1 MDTKGLYKISY
12 GVYVVTSGKIKCN
25 GQIANTVVQVSSQP
39 PTITVA
45 INKQNFTHEI
55 INQSKI
61 LAVSILSQ
69 DTPMQFI
76 GDFGFRSGR
85 DCDKF
90 AEYNY
95 IIGLTGTRIVT
106 DNTVAY
112 IEAKLTKQID
122 VSTHTLFIAEVV
134 DTKVLN
140 DKPPMTYDYYH
151 QIKKGT
157 TPKTAPTFTAVEERN
172 ERQVDPKYVCKV
184 CGYTYDPAKGDP
196 EHGIAPGTPFE
207 KLPDNWVCPIC
218 KAKKEMFEKKN

>member
-12 GVYVVTSGKIKCN
+12 GVYAVTSGKIKCN

-39 PTITVA
+39 PTIAVA

-69 DTPMQFI
+69 DTSMQFI

-90 AEYNY
+90 AGYNY
-95 IIGLTGTRIVT
+95 IIGVTGTRVVT
-106 DNTVAY
+106 DYTVAY
-112 IEAKLTKQID
+112 IEAKITKQID
-122 VSTHTLFIAEVV
+122 VSTHTLFIGEVV

-157 TPKTAPTFTAVEERN
+157 TPKTAPTFTAVEEKSEN
-172 ERQVDPKYVCKV
+172 QVEAKYVCKV
-184 CGYTYDPAKGDP
+184 CGYTYDPARGDP

-218 KAKKEMFEKKN
+218 KAKKEMFEKKK